1 MKAIAIND
9 IVTKL
14 ENKEN
19 VQVIDVRE
27 PYELLDG
34 KIPGAI
40 NIPLGQIPYRLSDL
54 DKNTPYYVVCLS
66 GARSQSAVQFLE
78 NQGYD
83 VTNLT
88 GGMMFY
94 QGPKGV

>member
-9 IVTKL
+9 INEKL
-14 ENKEN
+14 TNNENIN
-19 VQVIDVRE
+19 VIDVRE
-27 PYELLDG
+27 PFELLEG

-40 NIPLGQIPYRLSDL
+40 NIPLGEIPYRLNEL
-54 DKNTPYYVVCLS
+54 DKNTPYHVVCLS
-66 GARSQSAVQFLE
+66 GARSQSAVQYLD
-78 NQGYD
+78 NQGFD

>member
-1 MKAIAIND
+1 MKAIQVNELVNKI
-9 IVTKL
+9 T
-14 ENKEN
+14 NKEEVN
-19 VQVIDVRE
+19 VIDVRE

-34 KIPGAI
+34 KIPGAV
-40 NIPLGQIPYRLSDL
+40 NIPLGQIPYRLKDL

-66 GARSQSAVQFLE
+66 GARSQGAVQFLE
-78 NQGYD
+78 NHGYD

-94 QGPKGV
+94 QGPTGV

>member
-9 IVTKL
+9 IVEKL
-14 ENKEN
+14 ENKED
-19 VQVIDVRE
+19 VHVIDVRE

-40 NIPLGQIPYRLSDL
+40 NIPLGQIPYRLNDL
-54 DKNTPYYVVCLS
+54 EKTTPYYIVCLS
-66 GARSQSAVQFLE
+66 GARSQSAAQFLE
-78 NQGYD
+78 SQGYD

-94 QGPKGV
+94 QGPQGV